1 MQHLGKLLEMNQQK
15 ICSGAQMTTKTHS
28 TPTSSHSNDVNKDGK
43 RIDIL
48 FSRFAAFYGH
58 VWRSQFKD
66 EGFLGFA
73 KKEWAVAL
81 GEFTDA
87 TLIKTILYCREAYE
101 MPPTLPQVIHC
112 ARQLRKKNTFY
123 VVNKDHVPVAPDV
136 VISNLKQCKELLT
149 KR

>member
-1 MQHLGKLLEMNQQK
+1 M
-15 ICSGAQMTTKTHS
+15 
-28 TPTSSHSNDVNKDGK
+28 SSHSRDTNKDTK

-73 KKEWAVAL
+73 KKEWAAAL
-81 GEFTDA
+81 SQFTDA
-87 TLIKTILYCREAYE
+87 TLIKTILHCREAYE

-112 ARQLRKKNTFY
+112 CRQLKKRNAFY
-123 VVNKDHVPVAPDV
+123 VVKKDHVPVAPEV
-136 VISNLKQCKELLT
+136 VMSHLKQCKEFLT
-149 KR
+149 KS